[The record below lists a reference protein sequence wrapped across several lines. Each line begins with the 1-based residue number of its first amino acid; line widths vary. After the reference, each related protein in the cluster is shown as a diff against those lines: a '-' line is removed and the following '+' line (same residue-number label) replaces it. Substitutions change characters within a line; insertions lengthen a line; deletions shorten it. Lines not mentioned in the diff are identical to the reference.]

1 MSKHTYILSHL
12 MAAIRKG
19 AFLIKKKKK
28 KAAALV
34 WEGARSLSQHKTV
47 E

>member
-28 KAAALV
+28 AAALV